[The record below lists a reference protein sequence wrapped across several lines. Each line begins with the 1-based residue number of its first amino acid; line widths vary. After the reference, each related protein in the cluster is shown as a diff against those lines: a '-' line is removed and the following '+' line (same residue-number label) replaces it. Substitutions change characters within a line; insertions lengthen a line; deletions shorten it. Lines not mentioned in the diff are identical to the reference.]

1 MYIYIYYIIYIYTL
15 YMYIFICYTHGLNTN
30 NCSTQLLYGNL
41 SPPKHF
47 AETGFAIARQSR
59 FASLSKLMFQHVGNG
74 WDTTLPD
81 T

>member
-1 MYIYIYYIIYIYTL
+1 MYTYIYIYYTYIYIY
-15 YMYIFICYTHGLNTN
+15 YTPGLNTN
-30 NCSTQLLYGNL
+30 NCSTQLLFGNL

-59 FASLSKLMFQHVGNG
+59 FASLSKLMFQHVGND